1 MVLAA
6 LISFGILLVAW
17 IASPSDEPRREV
29 VTQSTDVDINT
40 AEGLVRAA

>member
-17 IASPSDEPRREV
+17 IASPTEEVRLRVIRTPEPTATASREQV
-29 VTQSTDVDINT
+29 V
-40 AEGLVRAA
+40 EAA